1 MSLQKTIAKVIMKLP
16 DSWLVKMAGGQPL
29 EIEGRV
35 LEPQLQLMAWN
46 GRNAPKL
53 YELPVEQAQAGV
65 IEILN
70 GIAAPLEPGVTSEN
84 FTIPGPDH
92 NEIPVRLYRPPVQD
106 AAAPLMVYYHMGGG
120 VILDLD
126 VCHAFCSIISKTVG
140 CPVLSVDYRLA
151 PQHKFPA
158 GINDCIAAY
167 EWALRHSGQYGAPE
181 GVAAIGGDS
190 MGGNFS
196 AIISQEMMRQQKP
209 LPALQLL
216 IYPATD
222 LVEDYPSKK
231 SFGETFTL
239 STEVMDWFMDHYLP
253 KGQDRGDPLI
263 SPAQTG
269 HLDGLPPAIVI
280 TAGHDP
286 LVDEGDAYARHLE
299 EAGVSVLHKRY
310 DALAHGFTAYTDL
323 SPGSRKACLEIAGMV
338 REVYATL

>member
-70 GIAAPLEPGVTSEN
+70 GIAAPLEPGVTSED

-120 VILDLD
+120 VILDLEA
-126 VCHAFCSIISKTVG
+126 CHAFCSIISKTVG

-253 KGQDRGDPLI
+253 NGQDRGDPLI